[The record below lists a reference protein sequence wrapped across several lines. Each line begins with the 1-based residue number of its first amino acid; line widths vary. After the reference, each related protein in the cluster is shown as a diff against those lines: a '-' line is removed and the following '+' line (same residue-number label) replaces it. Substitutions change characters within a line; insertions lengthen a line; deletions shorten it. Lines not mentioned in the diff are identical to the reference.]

1 MTIMGTVE
9 IKEYELGTTFVRM
22 GRVRNSYTIWSEIL
36 NGRISFVKM
45 YVYGRIIIMRVLRK
59 SVKVG

>member
-9 IKEYELGTTFVRM
+9 IKEYELSTTFVRM

-36 NGRISFVKM
+36 NGRISFVKI
-45 YVYGRIIIMRVLRK
+45 YVYGRIILMRVLRK
-59 SVKVG
+59 SVKIG

>member
-9 IKEYELGTTFVRM
+9 IKEYDLGATFVRIR
-22 GRVRNSYTIWSEIL
+22 RVRNSYTIWSESL
-36 NGRISFVKM
+36 NGRISFMKICA
-45 YVYGRIIIMRVLRK
+45 YGTIILMRVLRK